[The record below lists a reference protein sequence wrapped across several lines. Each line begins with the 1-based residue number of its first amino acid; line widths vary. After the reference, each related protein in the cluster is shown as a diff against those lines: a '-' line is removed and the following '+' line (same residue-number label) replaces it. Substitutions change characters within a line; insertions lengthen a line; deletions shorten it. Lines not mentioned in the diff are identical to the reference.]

1 MRAVAGVMVL
11 LLALALVAVLVKKQS
26 GAVTSPTVTST
37 APAEAALPPTQLP
50 QLPQQV
56 KSQVEGLLQAPRP
69 EPEGVQP

>member
-26 GAVTSPTVTST
+26 GAVTSPKVTSN
-37 APAEAALPPTQLP
+37 APAEAALPHT

-69 EPEGVQP
+69 EPEGEQP

>member
-11 LLALALVAVLVKKQS
+11 LLALALVAVLVKKQG
-26 GAVTSPTVTST
+26 GALTSPKAASN
-37 APAEAALPPTQLP
+37 APAEAALPATQLP

>member
-26 GAVTSPTVTST
+26 GAVTSPKVTST
-37 APAEAALPPTQLP
+37 APAEAALPAT